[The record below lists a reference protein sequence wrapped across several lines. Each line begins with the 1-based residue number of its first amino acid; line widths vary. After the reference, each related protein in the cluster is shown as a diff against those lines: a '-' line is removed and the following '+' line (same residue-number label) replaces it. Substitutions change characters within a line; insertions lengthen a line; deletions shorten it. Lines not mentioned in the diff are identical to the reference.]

1 MEKKMT
7 DLNTLLDNWYTRYGV
22 RPAPNLKGHDTLHA
36 LLNEGVTWES
46 EIKVGVL
53 DYTYTTLIRGGGLNL
68 AGARKFLSTVVE
80 AMHMY
85 GIPEAY
91 DFLSSEELSKRITA
105 SVKILRQ
112 VGIENI

>member
-1 MEKKMT
+1 MT
-7 DLNTLLDNWYTRYGV
+7 DLNTLLNNWYTLHKV
-22 RPAPNLKGHDTLHA
+22 QPAPNLKGHDTLHA
-36 LLNEGVTWES
+36 LLGEGIDWES
-46 EIKVGVL
+46 EMRVGVL
-53 DYTYTTLIRGGGLNL
+53 DYTYTTLIRGGSLNL
-68 AGARKFLSTVVE
+68 VGARKFLSTVAS